1 MSNNTQRLQKHK
13 VIFMALRGTSIVQI
27 AVYSF
32 DKGYFGPVSAALD
45 RVSGG
50 FSGGLGRF
58 RLGVL
63 WSDRGTPKLNEL
75 FLELVRRIVGK
86 QTLI

>member
-1 MSNNTQRLQKHK
+1 M
-13 VIFMALRGTSIVQI
+13 QI

-32 DKGYFGPVSAALD
+32 DTGYFGPVSVALD

-50 FSGGLGRF
+50 FQRGLERF

-75 FLELVRRIVGK
+75 FLELVQRIVGK
-86 QTLI
+86 RTLI